1 MAEELKILNGIS
13 GDKAGEIGLSWNPEI
28 MVRQGNST
36 DGGPAYLG
44 GVVSEDFLEAKKVFR
59 ATILAAKKKGIPF
72 ILADGGR
79 AGINRELER
88 MLAYVDE
95 MAREENIHLRIAVI
109 PGELDKEYLKRKI
122 RAGIKIP
129 RLVDTASL
137 SEYLT
142 EEDVDRSEHIVG
154 QMGPEPIM
162 KALEPGIDGVIT
174 GRALDI
180 GLFMALPLK
189 MGFDKGLAAHV
200 GKAMECNSQVSEPDL
215 GGPVFT
221 ILRKDHFLIRPAN
234 PDSKCTVA
242 SVVGHSF
249 YERPSPFREE
259 NPGGI
264 LDISGAK
271 YEQYDE
277 KTVKV
282 SGSRWIP
289 EPYTLKIE
297 GARRVGY
304 RAISICGIREERMIN
319 CIDEFLDYIRKETER
334 KFLPLKPDKDYSILF
349 RIYGKNGVLGD
360 AEPIKK
366 TASHELGLVVDVV
379 GLDQEM
385 ADGICFSV
393 FQDVTHRHYP
403 GRISTASNVAF
414 AYSPKGSSMGPVFE
428 WSVWHLLPLDD
439 PCEPFKIQFREFPVR
454 K

>member
-1 MAEELKILNGIS
+1 
-13 GDKAGEIGLSWNPEI
+13 
-28 MVRQGNST
+28 MVSQGNST

-44 GVVSEDFLEAKKVFR
+44 GVLSEDYLGVKKKFR
-59 ATILAAKKKGIPF
+59 ATIVAAKKKGIPF

-88 MLAYVDE
+88 ILAFVDE
-95 MAREENIHLRIAVI
+95 MAKEENIKLRIAVI
-109 PGELDKEYLKRKI
+109 PGELDKEYLKQKIKAGVKI
-122 RAGIKIP
+122 R
-129 RLVDTASL
+129 RLVDTEIL

-142 EEDVDRSEHIVG
+142 EEDVDRSEHIVA

-162 KALEPGIDGVIT
+162 KALDLDVDGVIT

-221 ILRKDHFLIRPAN
+221 ILRKDDFLIRPAH
-234 PDSKCTVA
+234 PDAKCTIA

-249 YERPSPFREE
+249 YERPNPNREE

-264 LDISGAK
+264 LDISNAK

-277 KTVKV
+277 RTVKV

-289 EPYTLKIE
+289 EPYTLKVE
-297 GARRVGY
+297 GARKVGY
-304 RAISICGIREERMIN
+304 RAISISGIREERMID
-319 CIDEFLDYIRKETER
+319 CLDEFLEYVRKDTEE
-334 KFLPLKPDKDYSILF
+334 KFHPLKPDKDYSLLF

-379 GLDQEM
+379 ALDQEM

-403 GRISTASNVAF
+403 GRLSTASNVAF
-414 AYSPKGSSMGPVFE
+414 AYSPKGSSLGPVYE
-428 WSVWHLLPLDD
+428 WSIWHLLPLDD
-439 PCEPFKIQFREFPVR
+439 PCEPFNIEVREFPIR